1 MGLKDYPENCPAPE
15 IIIDANAK
23 RPKLFQFMKT

>member
-23 RPKLFQFMKT
+23 RPKLF